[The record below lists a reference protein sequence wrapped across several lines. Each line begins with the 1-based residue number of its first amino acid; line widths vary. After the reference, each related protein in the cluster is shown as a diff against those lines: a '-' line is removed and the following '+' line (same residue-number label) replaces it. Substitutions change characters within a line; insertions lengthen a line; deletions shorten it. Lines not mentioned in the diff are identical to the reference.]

1 MSYCIYLRKSRADAE
16 AEAHGEG
23 ETLARHERILTDL
36 AKRMNLAVDAVYREI
51 VSGESIAARPV
62 MQRLL
67 SEVGAGMWE
76 GVLVAEVERLARGD
90 TADQGLVAQT
100 FKYSDTKIITPTKTY
115 NPNNEFDEEYF
126 EFGLFMSRREYKTI
140 NRRLQQG
147 RVASINEGKFVGN
160 KPPYG
165 YKRVKLEHEKGF
177 TLEPVPEEAEIVRS
191 IFSSYI
197 SGDGAALISTR
208 LNKLHVPTYKGGPWS
223 GATIMSI
230 LKNPVYTGKVAWN
243 RRKTE
248 KHMVNGNVVKS
259 RPRAENY
266 ILKNGLHEAIITDE
280 TFAAANSSTVNR
292 RHIPIPLRKEVRNP
306 LVGLIECGICG
317 HNMFRKAASGQA
329 KNTILLCKT
338 YGCNCVSSEI
348 SLVEDAVIEAIR
360 KWLKEHELDEVS
372 VEAALHGNVG
382 VGKASLTGVEKDIA
396 DTEAQREKL
405 YDLLEK
411 GIYTEEV
418 FSRRHEL
425 LTTRLEELT
434 LAKKRIEDEIASVA
448 SEQEKREY
456 IQKVKRT
463 LSAYYTLSSPAER
476 NTALKSIL
484 SKAVYTKTV
493 RFGNFNVDVFPNII
507 F

>member
-1 MSYCIYLRKSRADAE
+1 MPYCIYLRKSRADAE

-23 ETLARHERILTDL
+23 ETLARHEHILTDL
-36 AKRMNLAVDAVYREI
+36 SKRMNLTVDAVYREI

-62 MQRLL
+62 MQKLL

-177 TLEPVPEEAEIVRS
+177 TLEPVPEEAEVVRN
-191 IFSSYI
+191 IFASYI

-208 LNKLHVPTYKGGPWS
+208 LNKLHVPTCKGGPWS
-223 GATIMSI
+223 PATIMSI
-230 LKNPVYTGKVAWN
+230 LNNPVYTGKVAWN

-248 KHMVNGNVVKS
+248 KRMVDGNVVKS

-266 ILKNGLHEAIITDE
+266 ILKDGLHEAIISDE
-280 TFAAANSSTVNR
+280 TFNAANNSVR
-292 RHIPIPLRKEVRNP
+292 DRKHVPVPLNKEVRNS
-306 LVGLIECGICG
+306 LVGLIKCGVCG
-317 HNMFRKAASGQA
+317 HNMFRKAKIGQA
-329 KNTILLCKT
+329 RNTILLCKT

-360 KWLKEHELDEVS
+360 KWLKEHELDEVNA
-372 VEAALHGNVG
+372 EASPQSL
-382 VGKASLTGVEKDIA
+382 GKASLTGVEKDIA

-405 YDLLEK
+405 YDLLER

-418 FSRRHEL
+418 FVRRHEA
-425 LTTRLEELT
+425 LTARLEEL
-434 LAKKRIEDEIASVA
+434 ASVKKRIEDEIVSVA

-463 LSAYYTLSSPAER
+463 LETYYTLGSPAER

-493 RFGNFNVDVFPNII
+493 RFGNFNVDVFPNIS